1 MSAVSGAMTRRAVI
15 LSAAF
20 LLVAFHLGLIFSGL
34 VPNLVARPLHVA
46 LILPWIFLFTDQRA
60 ARWASAFGVVLAIA
74 GMAAAIWIALNA
86 DRLADQYGFVETAF
100 QYAVGGVLLLA
111 VLEAARRAIGWPLP
125 IVAGL
130 ALLYAAFG
138 QHVPGEFGHAPLPPA
153 SLMGTLTLAEGG
165 IFGQLTGVSVGVV
178 AIFVIFGAVLN
189 AGEAGQGFMNLA
201 AAAAGRLRGGAG
213 KVSVIASALFGS
225 ISGSAS
231 ANVAS
236 TGAVTIPA
244 MIRMGYPRRIAGAVE
259 AVASSGGQIM
269 PPLMGAGAFVM
280 VELTGTPYTQ
290 IIMAALLPAL
300 LYFAVV
306 WFGIDAYARRLDL
319 GGLPP
324 DQQPVPREVL
334 VTSAFFMVPFAVL
347 LGAMFWAGYTPQYS
361 AGLAIIA
368 GAALLLTGAD
378 MRIDLRR
385 AAGRA
390 EMALIGAARQVSLI
404 AAIILCASIIVG
416 VLAITGLG
424 VKITSLILSASNG
437 GLWPSLLLTA
447 LACLV
452 LGMEVPTT
460 AAYVICVSVAGP
472 ALTTLGLEPLQAH
485 LFVFWFAL
493 LSTITPPVCGA
504 VFIAAG
510 MAEENWLRVAMT
522 AMALGV
528 GLYLIPLGMIARPDL
543 IRLAEAPGAALLST
557 GLVGGGCIAI
567 SYALIGVQRP
577 LYRVAGLVLG
587 MALIFVPVSG

>member
-1 MSAVSGAMTRRAVI
+1 MSAVSGAMTRRAVM

-34 VPNLVARPLHVA
+34 VPNLVARPLHVT

-60 ARWASAFGVVLAIA
+60 ARWVSAFGVVLAIA

-86 DRLADQYGFVETAF
+86 DRLADQYGFVETWF

-324 DQQPVPREVL
+324 DQQPARREVL
-334 VTSAFFMVPFAVL
+334 ITSAFFMVPFAVL

-390 EMALIGAARQVSLI
+390 EVALIGAARQVSLI

-543 IRLAEAPGAALLST
+543 IRLADAPGAALLSA

-567 SYALIGVQRP
+567 SYAIIGVQKLMLRMMC
-577 LYRVAGLVLG
+577 LAIG
-587 MALIFVPVSG
+587 MALIFVPLG